1 MDLIFPWEQLV
12 YVLMEKYIITSFSE
26 FESILQK
33 LQSAPL
39 NTRISMCLFQTY
51 VFGIE
56 LKSFQIMT

>member
-1 MDLIFPWEQLV
+1 
-12 YVLMEKYIITSFSE
+12 MEKYIITSFSE